1 MIPHNVLKMT
11 DSPGPQEFT
20 NDPPLSLEKRKIKI
34 RV

>member
-20 NDPPLSLEKRKIKI
+20 NDPPLSRDGA
-34 RV
+34 